1 MKATGR
7 QLRFYSRSC
16 IIYGKQVGYSSG
28 GRTINYILQLM
39 FYDFK
44 EVFLGIWMKRFLLDF
59 FFFKCGY
66 LSDSY
71 HLNLH

>member
-16 IIYGKQVGYSSG
+16 IMYGKQVGYSSG
-28 GRTINYILQLM
+28 SRTINYILQLM

-44 EVFLGIWMKRFLLDF
+44 EVFLVIWMKR
-59 FFFKCGY
+59 FFKCGY